1 MVLAEIESDPDF
13 GKRLAD
19 AIRSIHM
26 MPGRVDVRA
35 GCHVNAASVIEA
47 HHADETTV
55 VAVGMCNFASV
66 LGSVYG
72 AGRHHEEADRIR
84 LSEDARRRIG
94 LQSRKEKLKPGEAQ
108 VVSNYEGSSWP
119 TKRRRKKLA
128 E

>member
-1 MVLAEIESDPDF
+1 MGFNTTVVVLNDGLAEIESDPDF

-35 GCHVNAASVIEA
+35 GCHVNAASVIET
-47 HHADETTV
+47 HHADETTL
-55 VAVGMCNFASV
+55 VAVGGNFASV

-84 LSEDARRRIG
+84 L
-94 LQSRKEKLKPGEAQ
+94 LKM
-108 VVSNYEGSSWP
+108 
-119 TKRRRKKLA
+119 LA
-128 E
+128 EELGYKVEKKN